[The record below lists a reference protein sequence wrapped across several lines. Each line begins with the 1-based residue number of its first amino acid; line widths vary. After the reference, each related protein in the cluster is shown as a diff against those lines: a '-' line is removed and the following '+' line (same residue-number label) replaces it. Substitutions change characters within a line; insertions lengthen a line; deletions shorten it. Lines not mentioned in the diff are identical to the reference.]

1 MSRKRIRSSDDE
13 GLYTLISNPVD
24 IHRKTSAW
32 NEHDQSSLRI
42 CFENARDESDIV
54 TQVDKLDN
62 LFVNLTLSGWDRD
75 RFLRTTYNEYSKIQ
89 DKRAVTIMK
98 KISSIVK
105 LENANAIKEGK
116 VDTFMLSLL
125 TYLDFDSDP
134 LSMHAQ
140 YEYMVELSSE
150 CRITS
155 IVEYMIT
162 KSSDSGDHV
171 ILFVEDKHKKNVSD
185 LRDWEEPQIAGEI
198 FTSAHHNAVTA
209 GDVHY
214 PFDIFAVR
222 VVGTIFTFYKTTVY
236 KEYLK
241 ECQSGSLPIHN
252 KMVIKRYPQGAS
264 PYNGHWDF
272 CNEQDRNKILK
283 MLQSIESFSKH
294 DF

>member
-42 CFENARDESDIV
+42 YFENARDENDIV

-62 LFVNLTLSGWDRD
+62 LFANLTLSGWDRD

-105 LENANAIKEGK
+105 LENANAIK

-162 KSSDSGDHV
+162 KSSDNGDHV
-171 ILFVEDKHKKNVSD
+171 ILFIEDKHKKNVSD

-198 FTSAHHNAVTA
+198 FSSAHHNAVTA

-241 ECQSGSLPIHN
+241 ECQSGGLPMHN
-252 KMVIKRYPQGAS
+252 KMVIKRYPQGAN
-264 PYNGHWDF
+264 PYNNHWDF
-272 CNEQDRNKILK
+272 CDEQDRNKILR
-283 MLQSIESFSKH
+283 MMQSIESFSKH